1 MVNIVNKGL
10 RLRIF
15 PDNDIIKVL
24 EQNMGNARFVW
35 NNILSRYNDLYT
47 LFRSHNCHLN
57 PSISNLN
64 AILKMLKQ

>member
-15 PDNDIIKVL
+15 PDNDMIKVL

-35 NNILSRYNDLYT
+35 NNILNMYNDLYV
-47 LFRSHNCHLN
+47 LFRSHNYPLN